1 MKDYNKVESCLKSFL
16 KNNKRLSYSMALLIS
31 FLINGGFSYA
41 DEAIQVPLRTEIKTR
56 IEKEQ
61 ENISQMLKEADESMK
76 DIELKIKKLTQ
87 RGEFWVKPLEKSYQG
102 FIFTNWG
109 NYSKNKNKTE
119 SNFNGPEYSA
129 SYGKNMGYGQFS
141 NGKYYGE
148 YGIVKNPLEF
158 VDKID
163 FGANITPKA
172 VTEKTIVEKTVIQK
186 IIEAPKVTP
195 PTVTIATIIPPTVST
210 PTIGTMSEP
219 GAVTVNVTAP
229 GTPPTLSPITV
240 TPVTALN
247 ISPTPPTVGDA
258 PTVTAPTVEAPA
270 TPAGFTPRL
279 ITPPEAPVV
288 NVPNAITLSL
298 GNLPTLTTNP
308 MHYIYSW
315 WNGNDGDTSQ
325 TTIVEGNIWKTS
337 GRVQTK
343 GYKAYNTA
351 GNGSTN
357 FTTPTS
363 VPSGGTVNNIT
374 GKTTHDKQFT
384 LNDGTYNLSNDFIL
398 TLLDVPYSYIGKNVK
413 IYSESGT
420 SIVDLETEGKINV
433 TLEQMKAAKRFS
445 NDDTENTQI
454 YDKVKAYRE
463 LSPSK
468 AVPSKAPS
476 LYFVNRGKIELGREV
491 KFLTVTTHTD
501 GDKRINVVENAG
513 TITGINTPGSSQQYG
528 FYHSPDTSQQTSYVY
543 VNSGTMEFHA
553 PESAGAVFSY
563 RSQGLAGAPDAV
575 FVNEGDINIYGTKS
589 MGIGFNTGG
598 DPTTGTG
605 GQGIRKGT
613 KFIFKKPVKL
623 FGDTTVG
630 FYNMENNLTKANE
643 SFSTFRA
650 IIGEKDN
657 KKVYSQTQSDGTTK
671 NFTAAS
677 NVSGKEEKWVDNA
690 VGIYNKIAPTGK
702 LEIKVPE
709 LKIKKY
715 SKDGVGVYAESGK
728 ISIEEGNISIEGGEG
743 NIGLYSVGGPI
754 EYKGNITMGPSGDS
768 GNINGNEGNQD
779 GKSNIGLFSKKE
791 ITMTGD
797 LVTENT
803 HGKAKDSTVLY
814 ADNGGKITIDDE
826 YDGAVPTPNKVR
838 ESKVDIKL
846 VYGKTGENTAIFSKG
861 ENSLITLKSKTRKIN
876 IDGTKSDGTASNKG
890 VGLFAQ
896 DGGKIQVNGTAL
908 TNGTEITIKNGAS
921 ALVSMGKDSNN
932 IASQIDAKYSK
943 IEYDG
948 NGYAVYS
955 DGIGKVDLSGAEL
968 TLKGKSTAFDV
979 DLTPSATLPITLDS
993 STRIHANSDDV
1004 IAFNLKQTGGVTLT
1018 TVGGIENDIITKI
1031 QGKLTGVNL
1040 TNLFDGSTSNKY
1052 KVAAVDGGT
1061 LTVGNLDKSGKK
1073 GDTDQDKID
1082 GYQYFNKFLGQRLK
1096 ATASGKT
1103 IKAVLTT
1110 EDATERFNGQVVGF
1124 EMNSSKNATNETD
1137 TAINLQNN
1145 SKIIA
1150 DRNGVGT
1157 GAVGAYINYG
1167 LVNIDATS
1175 KIEVEKDTSTGNT
1188 ANKGAVGV
1196 YAVNGSKVDN
1206 KGTIEAGGKES
1217 VGVLAMAYG
1226 ESGGVTQKNQFGG
1239 KTGEG
1244 TFSVTNSGNITM
1256 SDDDAIGIYAKNNN
1270 TSAASNDYKV
1280 TNTGTI
1286 EVKKSVSKTAI
1297 GIYADKS
1304 TVLPKDGTIK
1314 IGEKAV
1320 GIYAKDSIVG
1330 VAGNNLGNIDF
1341 NGANGVGIYLK
1352 DNSTLLGNKVTLK
1365 QTATGTLAGK
1375 VGILA
1380 DTVTNKTLN
1389 TEVVADT
1396 GVNDVIAYYSKNN
1409 GTLTVQADISLNE
1422 NSTGIT
1428 GTESEKLVYSGSKTM
1443 KLGQKS
1449 TGIFGQ
1455 KNIDFSNGSNIEL
1468 NGNSSVGVFAKGTSG
1483 VINSNGNIKFAKENS
1498 IGLYGAN
1505 GTTVNDSTASMD
1517 FTNANAKN
1525 NIGTYLAGAKW
1536 VDSRTT
1542 AYTFNSDHSKNNIY
1556 LFAQGSR
1563 NNGTDIGSTA
1573 ILKNEF
1579 KVNPSGSAS
1588 STAKTIGMYFNTAVK
1603 GESTFVDN
1611 TLDMT
1616 NANAKI
1622 SVTNSGIGVY
1632 TKNTTGS
1639 GKNNI
1644 INKIKVSST
1653 GAGSVGVFTDGDLKL
1668 SGTNGLIE
1676 AKSNGI
1682 GLYGNSGKVTVENE
1696 HKVEVTSAGTGM
1708 YMTNG
1713 SYLSGGTLELEN
1725 KTTGTT
1731 AAGIYYTKGSNNNEV
1746 THNTKLKINHG
1757 SNLLALYVDGGI
1769 KLNNTEI
1776 IKIGDGTNNV
1786 GAFVTGGSIFK
1797 NKGGITLTDSI
1808 KNAIGVYVEDGQAA
1822 NESGK
1827 DIEISDLNTSGTGTP
1842 SIGMIAKAAAGK
1854 TAKVINAGTIK
1865 AYGEAIGMNVEDNSE
1880 GENTGTIT
1888 AKNLP
1893 SAGVEFK
1900 SIGAYIN
1907 GANAKFTNSGII
1919 SADNIG
1925 LALKD
1930 TTANKI
1936 LNSGTLKLTK
1946 TGAVGV
1952 YANNSIVDFNI
1963 APTVE
1968 STVDKTVA
1976 LYATGNTK
1984 IAGQITTAAGKSH
1997 VGVYA
2002 EGNTE
2007 FQSGSKVTVGD
2018 GIEHSGTTYYGIGIY
2033 TKSGYNKAANVDLK
2047 LNGLKTIGFYLGA
2060 AGSTGSTVTH
2070 TGTIDVGSGIGT
2082 FIPKYSKFVAQNTTF
2097 NVGNGGTAVYLK
2109 GGEADL
2115 GSTGTANINFTG
2127 SGRAVYQD
2135 GGTLTTGAG
2144 LHITGTGSFLTLKN
2158 ANSIINSIVNVG
2170 ANGIGINGIY
2180 DSNAQDYTLKLDSPT
2195 GHIKLSGNKAT
2206 GIAAVAKNTVAPEKV
2221 DIINRGT
2228 IETISGS
2235 ETTGIYGKGAN
2246 IENTTGA
2253 KISIGAKGVG
2263 IYTTNDNSLENTT
2276 LNNAGEIN
2284 LTGDEAT
2291 GLVAVKAK
2299 TNQDFIVGKIS
2310 GTKDKLVGAYFKDS
2324 QAVTK
2329 VKDFN
2334 ISLGTNAKGLVFNE
2348 GKDFTITSSS
2358 TNKVTIGA
2366 TTGNSRGI
2374 GIAALGV
2381 NGNISKTDVVVG
2393 KGSLGL
2399 YVKNKK
2405 LTFDLASGKLES
2417 SDANRSSIL
2426 AYADGN
2432 NSEVALNGGGTLK
2445 VGANGI
2451 ALGTKG
2457 GKITANTA
2465 TTVEVDGVKGLGAY
2479 VENGGSIDS
2488 NFDIKVKSAEGIGMY
2503 AKGGAVTSVAKVSE
2517 IKGNK
2522 SIGYVFENVT
2532 NAVNITNSV
2541 QLTDASA
2548 TEQVGVVAQ
2557 GTGNGLTVAGIS
2569 VVGSENTGVYSSTGK
2584 AVTNNGTLDVGD
2596 STGKS
2601 SIGIYSKGGAVTSNG
2616 NATIGK
2622 NSVGI
2627 YGKDAGVELS
2637 GDMTIAEK
2645 GIGLYVDN
2653 TDATKGDTKVT
2664 GKLAVGANGA
2674 IGIQAT
2680 NSKIELGGD
2689 LTVGDNDSKGIFSK
2703 DAGDIKT
2710 NGDITVGK
2718 DSVGIYKEGTGKV
2731 ETAAGKTL
2739 TVAEKGYGIY
2749 SKGAEVINKMN
2760 VTVAEDAIGAYVE
2773 GNDLTSTGTVTVG
2786 DKGVGLLVKGNG
2798 KTLTSTGNI
2807 TVGSNNSVGLYA
2819 GDDANISQSGDIT
2832 VADNNGIG
2840 VYSKGSGNVTTSGNI
2855 TVGKDSIGVY
2865 KDGKGTMNIGVA
2877 SQTMTIGEKSYGIYY
2892 KGNSVADSIIN
2903 SNMNMTLGKEAVG
2916 IYGKNTKIDHTGN
2929 ITVGETTIGS
2939 DGYSNPDSNKNSIGI
2954 FGDNSNINFKGTMTV
2969 DKPLSVG
2976 LYAANGGSITVKTG
2990 STINVKNGGIGI
3002 MTGTKVDT
3010 ITLESGSIL
3019 NVDGKATGAGATPK
3033 NVSFGITAYSG
3044 AINNQGTINVTNGA
3058 TGIYLAGTASLVNQ
3072 GTITVDATSK
3082 PQDKPGTNSSAELG
3096 GIKVTDKGVVTINN
3110 KVINGGTLNVKGA
3123 LNMEGLGLDIS
3134 TGKTVVDAK
3143 SISGVAEVLPSF
3155 SKGNSEQKVTIKD
3168 VFRTGVVGAFSGDVK
3183 SKSVSWIAKISKEP
3197 GSSTTTSDITMVRI
3211 PYNSLIS
3218 GERYKNLASGLEDIR
3233 SKIGKDSSSPIFK
3246 SLDNISSHRDFA
3258 RAIANIRGD
3267 VYSNIQ
3273 ERMKT
3278 VENSFDK
3285 SYNELLSSY
3294 NKTRNVD
3301 KFSVIYTGGEHKDS
3315 TLGVSGYEYKSTGV
3329 LYLNDREAF
3338 TYGGKYGWSAGIVGS
3353 NFEFK
3358 GDTNKGSKERA
3369 VSGKLGLHYQAPLN
3383 KDDDNARLRW
3393 LTRGEITVNNHR
3405 TKRYSQVGADTYQNK
3420 ASFYSTELS
3429 WKNIIS
3435 YDYDINTN
3443 WTVKPYT
3450 GIDMSY
3456 GHIFNIKEKN
3466 EGLPLE
3472 VKGKDYFVIT
3482 PNVGVETKYVLPLG
3496 ATHQVFAKADT
3507 EFSYDVAKLYH
3518 GVNQAKMKNASSGYY
3533 DLSKPERRRARVAV
3547 GAELGLEKEN
3557 AYGITFRA
3565 EYQGYKKSQLNY
3577 GVRLNY
3583 KF

>member
-102 FIFTNWG
+102 FIFANWG

-172 VTEKTIVEKTVIQK
+172 VTEKTIVEKTVTQK
-186 IIEAPKVTP
+186 IIEAPRVTP
-195 PTVTIATIIPPTVST
+195 PTVTIATITPPTVST
-210 PTIGTMSEP
+210 PDIGTMSEP

-247 ISPTPPTVGDA
+247 ISPAPPTVGDA

-279 ITPPEAPVV
+279 ITPPEAPEDIIVTPPGEV
-288 NVPNAITLSL
+288 QAD
-298 GNLPTLTTNP
+298 LTGSGANP
-308 MHYIYSW
+308 EIEYWW
-315 WNGNDGDTSQ
+315 WNGNRGAISQVTLKKGTFNIKPGNTINVNGYQAQAYPGTAPGGTPPSDGDQTVVQEFFHTLLNVPYSEYSKDVVINNNRAGFTLINLETQGIVTGDLTNRESDGYITSAKK
-325 TTIVEGNIWKTS
+325 TTL
-337 GRVQTK
+337 K
-343 GYKAYNTA
+343 GYQTYSGIKGQDNTELLFI
-351 GNGSTN
+351 NK
-357 FTTPTS
+357 
-363 VPSGGTVNNIT
+363 GTVNLNADN
-374 GKTTHDKQFT
+374 TTYLFT
-384 LNDGTYNLSNDFIL
+384 TSHTSGNLRTN
-398 TLLDVPYSYIGKNVK
+398 YIDN
-413 IYSESGT
+413 E
-420 SIVDLETEGKINV
+420 
-433 TLEQMKAAKRFS
+433 
-445 NDDTENTQI
+445 
-454 YDKVKAYRE
+454 
-463 LSPSK
+463 
-468 AVPSKAPS
+468 
-476 LYFVNRGKIELGREV
+476 
-491 KFLTVTTHTD
+491 
-501 GDKRINVVENAG
+501 G
-513 TITGINTPGSSQQYG
+513 TISAKGENSIIIK
-528 FYHSPDTSQQTSYVY
+528 HSPDTSQAKAWIYSNT
-543 VNSGTMEFHA
+543 GTMKAEGKGSIVYGAAYLNLQHGRAAFINDGTIEVTGKNAIGVIFPGDNKNSTLMNGHLVWLKKPISLRGEGSMGFVA
-553 PESAGAVFSY
+553 QNTNISNVKNLVKFNIDATKAIGILQDVETNGTAKTAGKIEIGGNS
-563 RSQGLAGAPDAV
+563 SG
-575 FVNEGDINIYGTKS
+575 S
-589 MGIGFNTGG
+589 MGIYAKQ
-598 DPTTGTG
+598 GTLELIAPHANSG
-605 GQGIRKGT
+605 ETESSIELKDGKNNIGIYAKGT
-613 KFIFKKPVKL
+613 S
-623 FGDTTVG
+623 TVN
-630 FYNMENNLTKANE
+630 F
-643 SFSTFRA
+643 
-650 IIGEKDN
+650 
-657 KKVYSQTQSDGTTK
+657 DGI
-671 NFTAAS
+671 A
-677 NVSGKEEKWVDNA
+677 
-690 VGIYNKIAPTGK
+690 KIT
-702 LEIKVPE
+702 
-709 LKIKKY
+709 
-715 SKDGVGVYAESGK
+715 
-728 ISIEEGNISIEGGEG
+728 GGEG
-743 NIGLYSVGGPI
+743 QKIALATEGSTINLKKTVTAGDKATNNFVKDAVPLYSTGAGSKIDVVAPDSLRFYLSGNSTGA
-754 EYKGNITMGPSGDS
+754 YAKDKGTINMDRTALPSESDGPSIYVKG
-768 GNINGNEGNQD
+768 INNKG
-779 GKSNIGLFSKKE
+779 IGLFAKNGGVINAKNHHIKIEDGSVALSSIGKDGTNKSK
-791 ITMTGD
+791 IDFT
-797 LVTENT
+797 
-803 HGKAKDSTVLY
+803 
-814 ADNGGKITIDDE
+814 GGKID
-826 YDGAVPTPNKVR
+826 YK
-838 ESKVDIKL
+838 
-846 VYGKTGENTAIFSKG
+846 
-861 ENSLITLKSKTRKIN
+861 
-876 IDGTKSDGTASNKG
+876 
-890 VGLFAQ
+890 
-896 DGGKIQVNGTAL
+896 
-908 TNGTEITIKNGAS
+908 
-921 ALVSMGKDSNN
+921 
-932 IASQIDAKYSK
+932 
-943 IEYDG
+943 G
-948 NGYAVYS
+948 NGYAVYAK
-955 DGIGKVDLSGAEL
+955 DGGTIDLTNGEIIL
-968 TLKGKSTAFDV
+968 RGKSTAMELD
-979 DLTPSATLPITLDS
+979 TTATNP
-993 STRIHANSDDV
+993 
-1004 IAFNLKQTGGVTLT
+1004 VTLT
-1018 TVGGIENDIITKI
+1018 NAKITVKSNDVIVYNLTNITAPMNISALRTTISGLTSGATVQAGIENGIT
-1031 QGKLTGVNL
+1031 
-1040 TNLFDGSTSNKY
+1040 FNKY
-1052 KVAAVDGGT
+1052 KIAAVDGGT
-1061 LTVGNLDKSGKK
+1061 LNINVAVDKA
-1073 GDTDQDKID
+1073 GDADTTDG
-1082 GYQYFNKFLGQRLK
+1082 GYFFKRFLGQRLK
-1096 ATASGKT
+1096 INVNENVTANLIT
-1103 IKAVLTT
+1103 AQAN
-1110 EDATERFNGQVVGF
+1110 DDYNGQVVGI
-1124 EMNSSKNATNETD
+1124 EANSSKRATSNSETQVNIA
-1137 TAINLQNN
+1137 TGK
-1145 SKIIA
+1145 KIEA
-1150 DRNGVGT
+1150 ARTDGTDKGATGVF
-1157 GAVGAYINYG
+1157 INYG
-1167 LVNIDATS
+1167 QLENKGTIS
-1175 KIEVEKDTSTGNT
+1175 VEKDAT
-1188 ANKGAVGV
+1188 ANSGAVGV
-1196 YAVNGSKVDN
+1196 YAVNGSDVKNEGNINV
-1206 KGTIEAGGKES
+1206 GGKQS
-1217 VGVLAMAYG
+1217 VGILALAYR
-1226 ESGGVTQKNQFGG
+1226 ENPDNGVSLGAEFGTGATNQG
-1239 KTGEG
+1239 KIN
-1244 TFSVTNSGNITM
+1244 VTNTSNITM

-1270 TSAASNDYKV
+1270 TSVASNDYKV

-1320 GIYAKDSIVG
+1320 GIYAKNSIVG
-1330 VAGNNLGNIDF
+1330 VAGDNLGNIDF

-1365 QTATGTLAGK
+1365 QTATGTLTGK

-1380 DTVTNKTLN
+1380 DSVTNKTLN
-1389 TEVVADT
+1389 TEVVANT
-1396 GVNDVIAYYSKNN
+1396 GVNDVIAYYSKDN

-1498 IGLYGAN
+1498 IGLYGLN
-1505 GTTVNDSTASMD
+1505 GATVNDNTASMN

-1573 ILKNEF
+1573 TLKNEF

-1622 SVTNSGIGVY
+1622 SVTNSGIGIY
-1632 TKNTTGS
+1632 TKNATGS

-1682 GLYGNSGKVTVENE
+1682 GLYGNNGKVTVENE

-1713 SYLSGGTLELEN
+1713 SYLSEGTLELEN

-1797 NKGGITLTDSI
+1797 NKGSITLTDSI

-1827 DIEISDLNTSGTGTP
+1827 NIGVYDYNTSGSGTP
-1842 SIGMIAKAAAGK
+1842 SIGMIAKAASGK
-1854 TAKVINAGTIK
+1854 TAKVINLGNIVAD
-1865 AYGEAIGMNVEDNSE
+1865 GEAIGMDIENDSI
-1880 GENTGTIT
+1880 GENSGNIT
-1888 AKNLP
+1888 AKNREV
-1893 SAGVEFK
+1893 SGVEFK

-1907 GANAKFTNSGII
+1907 GANAKFTNSGTI

-2002 EGNTE
+2002 EGNAE

-2018 GIEHSGTTYYGIGIY
+2018 GIEHLGTTYYGIGIY
-2033 TKSGYNKAANVDLK
+2033 TKSGYNKAANVNLK
-2047 LNGLKTIGFYLGA
+2047 LNGSKTIGFYLGA
-2060 AGSTGSTVTH
+2060 TGSTGSTVTH

-2097 NVGNGGTAVYLK
+2097 NVGNEGTAVYLK

-2170 ANGIGINGIY
+2170 ENGIGINGIY

-2206 GIAAVAKNTVAPEKV
+2206 GIAAVAKNTVASKKV
-2221 DIINRGT
+2221 DIINKGT
-2228 IETISGS
+2228 IETISG
-2235 ETTGIYGKGAN
+2235 EKTTGIYGKGAN
-2246 IENTTGA
+2246 IENATGA
-2253 KISIGAKGVG
+2253 KINIGAKGVG
-2263 IYTTNDNSLENTT
+2263 IYTTNYYDNSTLSLTNTT
-2276 LNNAGEIN
+2276 LKNNGEIN

-2291 GLVAVKAK
+2291 GIVAVKAH
-2299 TNQDFIVGKIS
+2299 TTQDFIGGKIT
-2310 GTKDKLVGAYFKDS
+2310 GTKDKLVGMFFDNSAA
-2324 QAVTK
+2324 QTK

-2334 ISLGTNAKGLVFNE
+2334 ISLGTNAKGLIFKD
-2348 GKDFTITSSS
+2348 GQDFTITSSS
-2358 TNKVTIGA
+2358 TNKVTIGN
-2366 TTGNSRGI
+2366 TTNVASRGI
-2374 GIAALGV
+2374 GISALGV
-2381 NGNISKTDVVVG
+2381 NGTVSNTEVKVG
-2393 KGSLGL
+2393 KNSLGL
-2399 YVKNKK
+2399 YAKDKK
-2405 LTFDLASGKLES
+2405 LTFDLATGKLES
-2417 SDANRSSIL
+2417 SDASRSSIL

-2457 GKITANTA
+2457 GKITANAT

-2479 VENGGSIDS
+2479 VENGGSIS
-2488 NFDIKVKSAEGIGMY
+2488 NNFDIKVKSAEGIGMY
-2503 AKGGAVTSVAKVSE
+2503 AKGGALASVAKVSE
-2517 IKGNK
+2517 LKGNK
-2522 SIGYVFENVT
+2522 SIGYVFENIT
-2532 NAVNITNSV
+2532 NAINMPNSV
-2541 QLTDASA
+2541 QLTDTNA
-2548 TEQVGVVAQ
+2548 TGQVGVAVK
-2557 GTGNGLTVAGIS
+2557 GTGAGLTVAGVS
-2569 VVGSENTGVYSSTGK
+2569 VVGSKNIGIYNETTG
-2584 AVTNNGTLDVGD
+2584 AVTNNGALNVAD
-2596 STGKS
+2596 STGDS
-2601 SIGIYSKGGAVTSNG
+2601 SIGIYSQGGTVTSTG

-2622 NSVGI
+2622 NSIAI
-2627 YGKDAGVELS
+2627 YGKNTAATLNGNLNI
-2637 GDMTIAEK
+2637 GEK
-2645 GIGLYVDN
+2645 GVGLYVDN
-2653 TDATKGDTKVT
+2653 TATSKGDTAVNGNIT
-2664 GKLAVGANGA
+2664 VGANGA
-2674 IGIQAT
+2674 IGIQTT
-2680 NSKIELGGD
+2680 NSKVNLTGD
-2689 LTVGDNDSKGIFSK
+2689 LSVASGDSKGIFSMG
-2703 DAGDIKT
+2703 AGNVETTGNI
-2710 NGDITVGK
+2710 NVGNN
-2718 DSVGIYKEGTGKV
+2718 SVGIYKNGSGEIK
-2731 ETAAGKTL
+2731 TALGSIGKTL
-2739 TVAEKGYGIY
+2739 TVADSGYGVF
-2749 SKGAEVINKMN
+2749 SKGAKLINNMN
-2760 VTVAEDAIGAYVE
+2760 VTVGVDAIGAYVD
-2773 GNDLTSTGTVTVG
+2773 GNDLTSTGTVTVA
-2786 DKGVGLLVKGNG
+2786 DKGVGLLVKGTG

-2819 GDDANISQSGDIT
+2819 GDNANIAQSGNIT
-2832 VADNNGIG
+2832 VANNNGIG
-2840 VYSKGSGNVTTSGNI
+2840 VYSKGSGNISTVGAM

-2865 KDGKGTMNIGVA
+2865 KDGKGTMNINA
-2877 SQTMTIGEKSYGIYY
+2877 SSPIQTMTIAEKGYGLYY
-2892 KGNSVADSIIN
+2892 KGNSRADSIIN

-2916 IYGKNTKIDHTGN
+2916 IYAKNTTVNHTGD

-2939 DGYSNPDSNKNSIGI
+2939 SGFTTPSDNKNSIGI
-2954 FGDNSNINFKGTMTV
+2954 FGDNSNINFKGNMLV

-2976 LYAANGGSITVKTG
+2976 IYGANGGSITVQSG
-2990 STINVKNGGIGI
+2990 STITVKNGATGI
-3002 MTGTKVDT
+3002 MTGSKVEN
-3010 ITLESGSIL
+3010 ITLESGSTL
-3019 NVDGKATGAGATPK
+3019 NVDGKVDTNVYTNATK
-3033 NVSFGITAYSG
+3033 SNVSFGIAAYSG
-3044 AINNQGTINVTNGA
+3044 LIDNQGTINVTNGA
-3058 TGIYLAGTASLVNQ
+3058 TGIYLAGTASLKNGAT
-3072 GTITVDATSK
+3072 GTINIDATSK
-3082 PQDKPGTNSSAELG
+3082 STAKPDTKASAELG

-3110 KVINGGTLNVKGA
+3110 KVINGGILNVKGA
-3123 LNMEGLGLDIS
+3123 LNMEGLGLDVS

-3155 SKGNSEQKVTIKD
+3155 SRGNSEQKVTIKD

-3258 RAIANIRGD
+3258 RAVANIRGD

-3358 GDTNKGSKERA
+3358 GDTNKGSKER
-3369 VSGKLGLHYQAPLN
+3369 VISGKLGLHYQAPLN

-3405 TKRYSQVGADTYQNK
+3405 TKRYSQVGSDTYQNK

-3450 GIDMSY
+3450 GIDISY

-3496 ATHQVFAKADT
+3496 AVHQAFAKVDT
-3507 EFSYDVAKLYH
+3507 EFSYDVTKLYH
-3518 GVNQAKMKNASSGYY
+3518 GVNQAKMRNASTGYY

>member
-76 DIELKIKKLTQ
+76 DIELKIKKLAQ

-102 FIFTNWG
+102 FIFANWG

-129 SYGKNMGYGQFS
+129 SYGSSMGYGQFS

-163 FGANITPKA
+163 FGANITPKV

-186 IIEAPKVTP
+186 IIEAPRVTP
-195 PTVTIATIIPPTVST
+195 PTVTIATITPPTVST
-210 PTIGTMSEP
+210 PTIGTMLEP

-229 GTPPTLSPITV
+229 GTPPTLSAITV
-240 TPVTALN
+240 SAVPEVSITPQPPEVAEAPVVTEPA
-247 ISPTPPTVGDA
+247 
-258 PTVTAPTVEAPA
+258 VTAPA

-279 ITPPEAPVV
+279 VSPPVV
-288 NVPNAITLSL
+288 EEKKVNNPRVPNPPALSVTFQDV
-298 GNLPTLTTNP
+298 PQDLTGYNKNAA
-308 MHYIYSW
+308 MSN
-315 WNGNDGDTSQ
+315 NGLISQ
-325 TTIVEGNIWKTS
+325 LDLLT
-337 GRVQTK
+337 
-343 GYKAYNTA
+343 
-351 GNGSTN
+351 
-357 FTTPTS
+357 
-363 VPSGGTVNNIT
+363 
-374 GKTTHDKQFT
+374 
-384 LNDGTYNLSNDFIL
+384 GTYNMYFKGHGQGQEFSFTGATASPFTPSSGGL
-398 TLLDVPYSYIGKNVK
+398 TLPGSDSGSYSKVAFYGIGGKASATIAENVTMNMIGNYVGGAFNTIFYIGNNSSSGNQTSLLTNKGKVNIYGNKILVVNSDNV
-413 IYSESGT
+413 SSATG
-420 SIVDLETEGKINV
+420 SV
-433 TLEQMKAAKRFS
+433 MK
-445 NDDTENTQI
+445 
-454 YDKVKAYRE
+454 
-463 LSPSK
+463 
-468 AVPSKAPS
+468 
-476 LYFVNRGKIELGREV
+476 FVN
-491 KFLTVTTHTD
+491 T
-501 GDKRINVVENAG
+501 G
-513 TITGINTPGSSQQYG
+513 TITSYTESKEFAPGKNSGPGENIIFAGFTYGDNASEHIENGAGGKVEFYTPGSAGWMYSPAASDSVKRSAVNNGTMKLYGKNSLGVGTNERTRINDIAYADIQLNTPIEILGDQSVGASIKIQPSNNSQNFINSTWNIKIGGLDKAQQAGSGDEIYDSKTSTLKAG
-528 FYHSPDTSQQTSYVY
+528 NTSKVEQSIGLNFDFTHSS
-543 VNSGTMEFHA
+543 SGTLREIEIKRYKISLEA
-553 PESAGAVFSY
+553 
-563 RSQGLAGAPDAV
+563 DA
-575 FVNEGDINIYGTKS
+575 DSST
-589 MGIGFNTGG
+589 
-598 DPTTGTG
+598 
-605 GQGIRKGT
+605 GIRVGHAKINLTDADAFTQIKMKGT
-613 KFIFKKPVKL
+613 
-623 FGDTTVG
+623 
-630 FYNMENNLTKANE
+630 NN
-643 SFSTFRA
+643 
-650 IIGEKDN
+650 IGLLA
-657 KKVYSQTQSDGTTK
+657 DGAT
-671 NFTAAS
+671 S
-677 NVSGKEEKWVDNA
+677 
-690 VGIYNKIAPTGK
+690 
-702 LEIKVPE
+702 E
-709 LKIKKY
+709 LKY
-715 SKDGVGVYAESGK
+715 TNTRNALNLD
-728 ISIEEGNISIEGGEG
+728 GGEG
-743 NIGLYSVGGPI
+743 NILFASINSGKLNVENKFELKTSGGSDETTGAKFVSAYTKGSGSKVTFKKGISFKHTGNESIGMYATDSGDITVTNPTTVTLPTVTAGSEIDNSTLPSVATSPTISTKLSITGSKSVG
-754 EYKGNITMGPSGDS
+754 Y
-768 GNINGNEGNQD
+768 
-779 GKSNIGLFSKKE
+779 
-791 ITMTGD
+791 
-797 LVTENT
+797 
-803 HGKAKDSTVLY
+803 Y
-814 ADNGGKITIDDE
+814 ANNGGTIVNTGSSTKVTGGSALAYAKGANSKITISNSLLD
-826 YDGAVPTPNKVR
+826 Y
-838 ESKVDIKL
+838 S
-846 VYGKTGENTAIFSKG
+846 GEGYSLYT
-861 ENSLITLKSKTRKIN
+861 ENS
-876 IDGTKSDGTASNKG
+876 
-890 VGLFAQ
+890 
-896 DGGKIQVNGTAL
+896 GKIVADNSVLVLRGKAVGMKANSVSSGDISF
-908 TNGTEITIKNGAS
+908 TNGKIVMMSNDAIPFVASDITGTVNISNIKAGLGLPS
-921 ALVSMGKDSNN
+921 SII
-932 IASQIDAKYSK
+932 IA
-943 IEYDG
+943 
-948 NGYAVYS
+948 
-955 DGIGKVDLSGAEL
+955 
-968 TLKGKSTAFDV
+968 KGKE
-979 DLTPSATLPITLDS
+979 
-993 STRIHANSDDV
+993 
-1004 IAFNLKQTGGVTLT
+1004 GG
-1018 TVGGIENDIITKI
+1018 TV
-1031 QGKLTGVNL
+1031 
-1040 TNLFDGSTSNKY
+1040 FNKY
-1052 KVAAVDGGT
+1052 KIAAVDGMAN
-1061 LTVGNLDKSGKK
+1061 LTIDYNLDKTYATDDNNETSSDNSKK
-1073 GDTDQDKID
+1073 ASYALFRRYLI
-1082 GYQYFNKFLGQRLK
+1082 QRAK
-1096 ATASGKT
+1096 VEASGKT
-1103 IKAVLTT
+1103 IKAILNSTDLTKL
-1110 EDATERFNGQVVGF
+1110 DATQVVGL
-1124 EMNSSKNATNETD
+1124 EMSSSKNATNEND
-1137 TAINLQNN
+1137 TAINLKNS

-1150 DRNGVGT
+1150 DRKDGGT

-1175 KIEVEKDTSTGNT
+1175 GIEVEKDTSAGNT
-1188 ANKGAVGV
+1188 ANSGAVGV

-1206 KGTIEAGGKES
+1206 KGNIGAGGTDS
-1217 VGVLAMAYG
+1217 VGILALGYG
-1226 ESGGVTQKNQFGG
+1226 ESGGVVQKNQFGG

-1244 TFSVTNSGNITM
+1244 NITVINSGSVKMANN
-1256 SDDDAIGIYAKNNN
+1256 DAIGIYVKNNN
-1270 TSAASNDYKV
+1270 TTTVSTNHKV
-1280 TNTGTI
+1280 TNSGTI
-1286 EVKKSVSKTAI
+1286 EVKESASKTAI

-1304 TVLPKDGTIK
+1304 TVIPKDGTIK
-1314 IGEKAV
+1314 IGKKAV
-1320 GIYAKDSIVG
+1320 GIYADNSAIG
-1330 VAGNNLGNIDF
+1330 SGTDNLGKIDF
-1341 NGANGVGIYLK
+1341 AGESGVGIYLK
-1352 DNSTLLGNKVTLK
+1352 GSSSTLTGSDVTLK
-1365 QTATGTLAGK
+1365 QSTSGTFKGK
-1375 VGILA
+1375 VGILVA
-1380 DTVTNKTLN
+1380 RETASTIT
-1389 TEVVADT
+1389 TEVKTKDGSDT
-1396 GVNDVIAYYSKNN
+1396 IDDVIAYYSKNN
-1409 GTLTVQADISLNE
+1409 GTLTVQSSFELNKRSVGIYGAVNGSTPE
-1422 NSTGIT
+1422 N
-1428 GTESEKLVYSGSKTM
+1428 LVYNGSKTM
-1443 KLGQKS
+1443 KLGEKS
-1449 TGIFGQ
+1449 TGIFG
-1455 KNIDFSNGSNIEL
+1455 KGNISFASGSNIEL
-1468 NGNSSVGVFAKGTSG
+1468 NGDKSVGVFATESTGI
-1483 VINSNGNIKFAKENS
+1483 INSEGNLKFSKEKS
-1498 IGLYGAN
+1498 IGLYGLN
-1505 GTTVNDSTASMD
+1505 GATINDKTASMD
-1517 FTNANAKN
+1517 FSNANAKN
-1525 NIGTYLAGAKW
+1525 NIGVYLAGAKW
-1536 VDSRTT
+1536 NDNRTA

-1563 NNGTDIGSTA
+1563 INGTDTGSTVT
-1573 ILKNEF
+1573 LKNDF
-1579 KVNPSGSAS
+1579 QVAPGGSAS
-1588 STAKTIGMYFNTAVK
+1588 SAEKTIGMYFDTTVK
-1603 GESTFVDN
+1603 GGTFAENKV
-1611 TLDMT
+1611 DMT
-1616 NANAKI
+1616 NANAKV
-1622 SVTNSGIGVY
+1622 SVTNKGIGLY
-1632 TKNTTGS
+1632 TKAEATSS

-1644 INKIKVSST
+1644 IEKIKVSST
-1653 GAGSVGVFTDGDLKL
+1653 GKDSVGVYNKGNLKL
-1668 SGTNGLIE
+1668 SGTDGLIE

-1682 GLYGNSGKVTVENE
+1682 GIYGNSGKVTVENT
-1696 HKVEVTSAGTGM
+1696 HKVEVTAAGTGM
-1708 YMTNG
+1708 YLTGN
-1713 SYLSGGTLELEN
+1713 SYLDGGKLKLEN
-1725 KTTGTT
+1725 KTVGTP
-1731 AAGIYYTKGSNNNEV
+1731 AAGIYYKKGTSSDEV
-1746 THNTKLKINHG
+1746 THNTDLEVVSG
-1757 SNLLALYVDGGI
+1757 SNLLTLYADGGI
-1769 KLNNTEI
+1769 KLNNAKI

-1797 NKGGITLTDSI
+1797 NKGSITLTDSI
-1808 KNAIGVYVEDGQAA
+1808 KNAIGVYVEDGQAT

-1827 DIEISDLNTSGTGTP
+1827 NIGVYDYNTSGSGTP
-1842 SIGMIAKAAAGK
+1842 SIGMIAKAASGK
-1854 TAKVINAGTIK
+1854 TAKVINLGNIIAD
-1865 AYGEAIGMNVEDNSE
+1865 GEAIGMNIENNSE
-1880 GENTGTIT
+1880 GTNSGTIT
-1888 AKNLP
+1888 ATDKELSGTNY
-1893 SAGVEFK
+1893 K

-1907 GANAKFTNSGII
+1907 GANAKFTNSGTI
-1919 SADNIG
+1919 STENIG

-1936 LNSGTLKLTK
+1936 LNSGTLKLAK

-1952 YANNSIVDFNI
+1952 FAKDSFVDFNI
-1963 APTVE
+1963 TPEVTSGVNQ
-1968 STVDKTVA
+1968 TVA
-1976 LYATGNTK
+1976 LYATGTTK
-1984 IAGQITTAAGKSH
+1984 IKGQITTAAGKSH

-2002 EGNTE
+2002 EGNAE

-2018 GIEHSGTTYYGIGIY
+2018 GIEDSGTTYYGIGIY

-2060 AGSTGSTVTH
+2060 TGTTGSTVTH

-2170 ANGIGINGIY
+2170 ADGIGINGIY

-2206 GIAAVAKNTVAPEKV
+2206 GIAAVAKNTVAPKKV

-2246 IENTTGA
+2246 IENATGA
-2253 KISIGAKGVG
+2253 KLNIGAKGVG
-2263 IYTTNDNSLENTT
+2263 IYTTNYYNNSTLSLTNTT
-2276 LNNAGEIN
+2276 LKNNGEIN

-2291 GLVAVKAK
+2291 GIVAVKAH
-2299 TNQDFIVGKIS
+2299 TTQDFIGGKIT
-2310 GTKDKLVGAYFKDS
+2310 GTKDKLVGMFFDNSAA
-2324 QAVTK
+2324 QTK

-2334 ISLGTNAKGLVFNE
+2334 ISLGTNAKGLIFKD
-2348 GKDFTITSSS
+2348 GQDFTITSSS
-2358 TNKVTIGA
+2358 TNKVTIGN
-2366 TTGNSRGI
+2366 TTNVASRGI
-2374 GIAALGV
+2374 GISALGV
-2381 NGNISKTDVVVG
+2381 NGTVSNTEVKVG
-2393 KGSLGL
+2393 KNSLGL
-2399 YVKNKK
+2399 YAKDKK
-2405 LTFDLASGKLES
+2405 LTFDLATGKLES
-2417 SDANRSSIL
+2417 SDSGRSSIL

-2457 GKITANTA
+2457 GKITANAA

-2503 AKGGAVTSVAKVSE
+2503 VKGGAVNSVAKVSE

-2557 GTGNGLTVAGIS
+2557 GTGNGLTVTGIS
-2569 VVGSENTGVYSSTGK
+2569 VVGSGNTGVYSSTGGT
-2584 AVTNNGTLDVGD
+2584 VTNNGTLDVGD

-2627 YGKDAGVELS
+2627 YGKDAGIELS

-2664 GKLAVGANGA
+2664 GKLAVGNNGA
-2674 IGIQAT
+2674 IGIQTT

-2703 DAGDIKT
+2703 DAGDIETK
-2710 NGDITVGK
+2710 GDITVGK

-2786 DKGVGLLVKGNG
+2786 DKGVGLLVKGTG

-2877 SQTMTIGEKSYGIYY
+2877 SQTMTIGDKGYGIYY

-2954 FGDNSNINFKGTMTV
+2954 FGDNSNINFKGNMTV

-3010 ITLESGSIL
+3010 ITLESGSTL

-3044 AINNQGTINVTNGA
+3044 KIYNHGTIDVKNGA
-3058 TGIYLAGTASLVNQ
+3058 TGIYLAGTASLENK
-3072 GTITVDATSK
+3072 GTITVDASSK
-3082 PQDKPGTNSSAELG
+3082 EEDKPGNSSAELG
-3096 GIKVTDKGVVTINN
+3096 GIKVTDKGEVTING
-3110 KVINGGTLNVKGA
+3110 KVINGGTIKIKNGKLDMDGMA
-3123 LNMEGLGLDIS
+3123 IDIS
-3134 TGKTVVDAK
+3134 TGKVIVDAK
-3143 SISGVAEVLPSF
+3143 SISGVAEVLPNF
-3155 SKGNSEQKVTIKD
+3155 SQGNSVQKVTVKD
-3168 VFRTGVVGAFSGDVK
+3168 VFRTKDEGIGAFSGDVK
-3183 SKSVSWIAKISKEP
+3183 SKSVSWIAKISKDP
-3197 GSSTTTSDITMVRI
+3197 NDTTTTTKDITMVRI
-3211 PYNSLIS
+3211 PYNSLVS
-3218 GERYKNLASGLEDIR
+3218 GEKYKNLASGLEDVR
-3233 SKIGKDSSSPIFK
+3233 SKIAATSSSPIFK
-3246 SLDNISSHRDFA
+3246 SLDNISSHGDFA
-3258 RAIANIRGD
+3258 KAIANIRGD
-3267 VYSNIQ
+3267 IYSNIQ

-3278 VENSFDK
+3278 VESAFDR
-3285 SYNELLSSY
+3285 SYDELLSSY
-3294 NKTRNVD
+3294 NKTRNVN
-3301 KFSVIYTGGEHKDS
+3301 KFSVIYTGGEHKDN
-3315 TLGVSGYEYKSTGV
+3315 TLGVSGYKHKTVGI
-3329 LYLNDREAF
+3329 LYLNDREGF

-3358 GDTNKGSKERA
+3358 GDTNKGSKERV
-3369 VSGKLGLHYQAPLN
+3369 VSGKLGLHYQTPLN
-3383 KDDDNARLRW
+3383 KKDDNAGLKW
-3393 LTRGEITVNNHR
+3393 LTRGELTVNTHR
-3405 TKRYSQVGADTYQNK
+3405 TKRNSQVGRDAYQNK

-3429 WKNIIS
+3429 WKNTLS

-3443 WTVKPYT
+3443 WTVKPYA

-3456 GHIFNIKEKN
+3456 GHIFKIKEKN

-3496 ATHQVFAKADT
+3496 AIHQLFTKVDT
-3507 EFSYDVAKLYH
+3507 EFSYDVTKLYH
-3518 GVNQAKMKNASSGYY
+3518 GVNQAKMKNASTGYY

-3557 AYGITFRA
+3557 AYGVTFRA
-3565 EYQGYKKSQLNY
+3565 EYQGYKKNSFNY

>member
-1 MKDYNKVESCLKSFL
+1 MKDYKKVENCLKSFL
-16 KNNKRLSYSMALLIS
+16 KNNKRLSYSVALLVT

-41 DEAIQVPLRTEIKTR
+41 DEAVQAPLRTELKVK

-61 ENISQMLKEADESMK
+61 ENISQMLKEAEESMK
-76 DIELKIKKLTQ
+76 DIDLKIKKLTQ
-87 RGEFWVKPLEKSYQG
+87 RGQFWVKPLEKSNQV
-102 FIFTNWG
+102 FFFVNWG

-158 VDKID
+158 VDSIA

-172 VTEKTIVEKTVIQK
+172 VAEKSIVEKTVVKKDIT
-186 IIEAPKVTP
+186 APIVSP
-195 PTVTIATIIPPTVST
+195 PTVEVGEITLTAPEKVAIDEMTPPNEPNPSVTTPSTVPALQGIT
-210 PTIGTMSEP
+210 VA
-219 GAVTVNVTAP
+219 AVSAVNVTPSTPEVAAAP
-229 GTPPTLSPITV
+229 KI
-240 TPVTALN
+240 N
-247 ISPTPPTVGDA
+247 A
-258 PTVTAPTVEAPA
+258 PTVQPPA

-298 GNLPTLTTNP
+298 GNLPTLSTNP
-308 MHYIYSW
+308 SHYIYSW

-325 TTIVEGNIWKTS
+325 TTIVEGNIWKTN
-337 GRVQTK
+337 GKVQTK
-343 GYKAYNTA
+343 DYKAYNTA
-351 GNGSTN
+351 GRGSTN

-363 VPSGGTVNNIT
+363 VPSGGTVNNVT

-468 AVPSKAPS
+468 GIADKAPS

-563 RSQGLAGAPDAV
+563 RNQGLAGAPDAV

-598 DPTTGTG
+598 NPTTGTG

-657 KKVYSQTQSDGTTK
+657 KKVYSQTQPDGTTK
-671 NFTAAS
+671 DFIAAS

-709 LKIKKY
+709 LTIKKY

-728 ISIEEGNISIEGGEG
+728 ISIEEGNLSIEGGEG

-754 EYKGNITMGPSGDS
+754 EYKGNITMGPSGDN
-768 GNINGNEGNQD
+768 GNIDGNEGNKD

-791 ITMTGD
+791 ITMIGD

-908 TNGTEITIKNGAS
+908 TNGTEITVKNGAS

-1103 IKAVLTT
+1103 IKAVL
-1110 EDATERFNGQVVGF
+1110 DSAFANANFNGQVVGF
-1124 EMNSSKNATNETD
+1124 EMNSSKNAAGVGD
-1137 TAINLQNN
+1137 TAINLVN

-1150 DRNGVGT
+1150 DRIDTGT
-1157 GAVGAYINYG
+1157 GAIGAFINYG

-1175 KIEVEKDTSTGNT
+1175 TIEVEKENNVV
-1188 ANKGAVGV
+1188 NKQAVGV
-1196 YAVNGSKVDN
+1196 YAVNGSKISN
-1206 KGTIEAGGKES
+1206 KGTIDVGGDQS
-1217 VGVLAMAYG
+1217 VGILGMAYRVDNSNNPIVK
-1226 ESGGVTQKNQFGG
+1226 EFGG
-1239 KTGEG
+1239 KPDEG
-1244 TFSVTNSGNITM
+1244 IVNITNEKDIKM
-1256 SDDDAIGIYAKNNN
+1256 SGKDAIGIYAMNNN
-1270 TSAASNDYKV
+1270 PDNTVTSHLV
-1280 TNTGTI
+1280 TNTGTV
-1286 EVKKSVSKTAI
+1286 EVGDSDQKT
-1297 GIYADKS
+1297 
-1304 TVLPKDGTIK
+1304 
-1314 IGEKAV
+1314 AV
-1320 GIYAKDSIVG
+1320 GIYAKEVNVKPEGGTIKIGKEAVGIYAEDSDVG
-1330 VAGNNLGNIDF
+1330 EAGKDLGTINF
-1341 NGANGVGIYLK
+1341 NGDDGVGIYLK
-1352 DNSTLLGNKVTLK
+1352 SSGSKLLGNKVTLK
-1365 QTATGTLAGK
+1365 ESKISKNK

-1380 DTVTNKTLN
+1380 DRGTSSIIK
-1389 TEVVADT
+1389 TEVAVE
-1396 GVNDVIAYYSKNN
+1396 NLNNVIAYYSKGNN
-1409 GTLTVQADISLNE
+1409 ELNVQSNVTLNE
-1422 NSTGIT
+1422 NSIGISGEGDLLYGD
-1428 GTESEKLVYSGSKTM
+1428 GTNTYTM
-1443 KLGQKS
+1443 KLDKSS
-1449 TGIFGQ
+1449 TGLFGT
-1455 KNIDFSNGSNIEL
+1455 KKIGLKDKTNIEL
-1468 NGNSSVGVFAKGTSG
+1468 NGENSVGAYASGADGEITSEG
-1483 VINSNGNIKFAKENS
+1483 SIKFLKEKT
-1498 IGLYGAN
+1498 IGLYGTDGA
-1505 GTTVNDSTASMD
+1505 TIKDKTSMD
-1517 FTNANAKN
+1517 FSNVNAKN
-1525 NIGTYLAGAKW
+1525 NIGVYLAGANW
-1536 VDSRTT
+1536 ERDT
-1542 AYTFNSDHSKNNIY
+1542 ALTFSSAHEKGNIY
-1556 LFAQGSR
+1556 LFAQGGSIATLK
-1563 NNGTDIGSTA
+1563 NVFNINPSTA
-1573 ILKNEF
+1573 
-1579 KVNPSGSAS
+1579 PSGNNR
-1588 STAKTIGMYFNTAVK
+1588 TIGMYLDTAIK
-1603 GESTFVDN
+1603 GGTGTADN
-1611 TLDMT
+1611 TVDT
-1616 NANAKI
+1616 SDNNAKI
-1622 SVTNSGIGVY
+1622 SVTKGAIGIYAKNADNS
-1632 TKNTTGS
+1632 
-1639 GKNNI
+1639 KNNI
-1644 INKIKVSST
+1644 INTLKVLSDGQGT
-1653 GAGSVGVFTDGDLKL
+1653 VGVFTDGNLKL
-1668 SGTNGLIE
+1668 NGTNGLIE

-1682 GLYGNSGKVTVENE
+1682 GLYGNNGKVTVENE

-1713 SYLSGGTLELEN
+1713 SYLSGGTLKLEN
-1725 KTTGTT
+1725 KTAGTT

-1746 THNTKLKINHG
+1746 THNTVLEVNSG
-1757 SNLLALYVDGGI
+1757 SDLLALYVDGGI
-1769 KLNNTEI
+1769 KLNNTET

-1797 NKGGITLTDSI
+1797 NKGSITLTGYI
-1808 KNAIGVYVEDGQAA
+1808 KNAIGVYVVEGEAI

-1827 DIEISDLNTSGTGTP
+1827 TIDIYDLNNAAGLSV
-1842 SIGMIAKAAAGK
+1842 GMIANAGTGK
-1854 TAKVINAGTIK
+1854 TAKVTNAGTIN
-1865 AYGEAIGMNVEDNSE
+1865 ANGEAIGMVVENDSE

-1893 SAGVEFK
+1893 SGGVEYK

-1907 GANAKFTNSGII
+1907 GANAKFTNSGTI

-1963 APTVE
+1963 APTVAGA
-1968 STVDKTVA
+1968 DKTVA

-1984 IAGQITTAAGKSH
+1984 IAGQITSATGKAH
-1997 VGVYA
+1997 IGVYA
-2002 EGNTE
+2002 EGNAE
-2007 FQSGSKVTVGD
+2007 FQSGSKVTVGN
-2018 GIEHSGTTYYGIGIY
+2018 GSGKDYGIGVY
-2033 TKSGYNKAANVDLK
+2033 TKAGYDKIVNTDIELT
-2047 LNGLKTIGFYLGA
+2047 GEKTIGFYLGA
-2060 AGSTGSTVTH
+2060 TGGSGSTVTH
-2070 TGTIDVGSGIGT
+2070 TGTIDVGSGIGAY
-2082 FIPKYSKFVAQNTTF
+2082 IPEHSKFVAQNTTF
-2097 NVGNGGTAVYLK
+2097 NVGNEGTAVYLK
-2109 GGEADL
+2109 GGEVDL
-2115 GSTGTANINFTG
+2115 GKTGTANINFTG

-2158 ANSIINSIVNVG
+2158 ANSSINSLVEVG

-2180 DSNAQDYTLKLDSPT
+2180 NAPGQDYTLSLESPN
-2195 GHIKLSGNKAT
+2195 GHIKLNGDKAT
-2206 GIAAVAKNTVAPEKV
+2206 GIAAVVETGIGPNKV
-2221 DIINRGT
+2221 NIINKGV
-2228 IETISGS
+2228 IETTSG
-2235 ETTGIYGKGAN
+2235 EKTTGIYGKGAN
-2246 IENTTGA
+2246 IENATGA
-2253 KISIGAKGVG
+2253 KINIGAKGVG
-2263 IYTTNDNSLENTT
+2263 IYTTNDSSLENTT

-2284 LTGDEAT
+2284 LEGDEAV
-2291 GLVAVKAK
+2291 GIVAVKAK
-2299 TNQDFIVGKIS
+2299 TNQDFVVGKIT
-2310 GTKDKLVGAYFKDS
+2310 GTKNKLVGAYFKESLAD
-2324 QAVTK
+2324 TK
-2329 VKDFN
+2329 VKDFD
-2334 ISLGTNAKGLVFNE
+2334 ISLGDNAKGLVFD
-2348 GKDFTITSSS
+2348 GGSDFTVTSSSS
-2358 TNKVTIGA
+2358 TNKVKIGD
-2366 TTGNSRGI
+2366 TTGSSRGI

-2381 NGNISKTDVVVG
+2381 NGTVSNTDVVVG
-2393 KGSLGL
+2393 KNSLGL
-2399 YVKNKK
+2399 YVKDKK
-2405 LTFDLASGKLES
+2405 LTFDLASEKLES

-2457 GKITANTA
+2457 GKITANAA

-2503 AKGGAVTSVAKVSE
+2503 AKGGAINSVAKVSE

-2532 NAVNITNSV
+2532 NAINMPNSV
-2541 QLTDASA
+2541 QLTDTNA
-2548 TEQVGVVAQ
+2548 TGQVGVAVK
-2557 GTGNGLTVAGIS
+2557 GTGAGLTVAGVS
-2569 VVGSENTGVYSSTGK
+2569 VVGSKNIGIYNETTG
-2584 AVTNNGTLDVGD
+2584 AVTNNGALNVAD
-2596 STGKS
+2596 STGDS
-2601 SIGIYSKGGAVTSNG
+2601 SIGIYSQGGTVTSTG

-2627 YGKDAGVELS
+2627 YGKDAGAKLS
-2637 GDMTIAEK
+2637 GDMTVDEK

-2653 TDATKGDTKVT
+2653 DTTKPTVNT
-2664 GKLAVGANGA
+2664 EITSKLEVGNNGT

-2680 NSKIELGGD
+2680 NSNIKLGGD

-2703 DAGDIKT
+2703 GAGDIET
-2710 NGDITVGK
+2710 AGNITVEK
-2718 DSVGIYKEGTGKV
+2718 DSVGIYKEGSGKV

-2749 SKGAEVINKMN
+2749 SKDAEVDNKMN
-2760 VTVAEDAIGAYVE
+2760 LTVNEDAIGVYVE
-2773 GNDLTSTGTVTVG
+2773 NNNLTSNGNVVVG
-2786 DKGVGLLVKGNG
+2786 DKGVGLLVKGAG

-2819 GDDANISQSGDIT
+2819 GDDANIVQSGNVT

-2840 VYSKGSGNVTTSGNI
+2840 VYSKGSGHITTYGNI

-2865 KDGKGTMNIGVA
+2865 KDGKGTMNIGLA
-2877 SQTMTIGEKSYGIYY
+2877 LQTMTIGDKGYGIYY

-2916 IYGKNTKIDHTGN
+2916 IYGKNATINHIGN
-2929 ITVGETTIGS
+2929 ITVGETTVGS
-2939 DGYSNPDSNKNSIGI
+2939 DGFENPKSNKNSIGI
-2954 FGDNSNINFKGTMTV
+2954 FGDNSNINFKGNMLV

-2976 LYAANGGSITVKTG
+2976 IYGANGGSITVKSG
-2990 STINVKNGGIGI
+2990 STITVKNGATGI
-3002 MTGTKVDT
+3002 MTGSKVEN
-3010 ITLESGSIL
+3010 ITLESGSTL
-3019 NVDGKATGAGATPK
+3019 NVDGKVDSNVYTNATK
-3033 NVSFGITAYSG
+3033 SNVSFGIAAYSG
-3044 AINNQGTINVTNGA
+3044 LIDNQGTINVTNGA
-3058 TGIYLAGTASLVNQ
+3058 TGIYLAGTASLKNGAT
-3072 GTITVDATSK
+3072 GTINIDATSK
-3082 PQDKPGTNSSAELG
+3082 STAKLTKASAELG
-3096 GIKVTDKGVVTINN
+3096 GIKVTDKGEVTINN

-3183 SKSVSWIAKISKEP
+3183 SKSVSWIAKISKAP

-3258 RAIANIRGD
+3258 RAVANIRGD

-3358 GDTNKGSKERA
+3358 GDTNKGSKER
-3369 VSGKLGLHYQAPLN
+3369 VISGKLGLHYQAPLN

-3435 YDYDINTN
+3435 YDYDISTN

-3450 GIDMSY
+3450 GIDISY

-3496 ATHQVFAKADT
+3496 AVHQAFAKVDT
-3507 EFSYDVAKLYH
+3507 EFSYDVTKLYH
-3518 GVNQAKMKNASSGYY
+3518 GVNQAKMKNASTGYY

-3565 EYQGYKKSQLNY
+3565 EYQGYKKNSFNY